1 MRTDV
6 VVGIEHL
13 VEPIDTTGHSLTPTA
28 IREPR
33 RPGTT
38 RNVVVPAGTTRN
50 IVVPAGSTRNIV
62 VPAGTTRNIVVPA
75 GTTRN
80 IVVPAGSTQG
90 GIHGHHRAV
99 VPSVGRSHSA
109 AG

>member
-1 MRTDV
+1 MRTDG

-38 RNVVVPAGTTRN
+38 RNVVVPAGPTRN
-50 IVVPAGSTRNIV
+50 V
-62 VPAGTTRNIVVPA
+62 VVPA